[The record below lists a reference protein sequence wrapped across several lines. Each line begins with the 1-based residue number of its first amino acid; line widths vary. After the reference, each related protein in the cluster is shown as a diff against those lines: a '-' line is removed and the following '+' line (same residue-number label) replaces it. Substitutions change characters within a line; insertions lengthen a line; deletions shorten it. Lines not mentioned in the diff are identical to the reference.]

1 MFCRENQHRP
11 KSFSTGATMTSEMRK
26 RPKRPRF
33 HSLGKQAARPDGPLG
48 LSYSETRLFIW
59 RPPASPRKALVA
71 RSPAG
76 DERLTQ
82 VVDDDWHELED
93 PLHLRRGRR
102 RGEG

>member
-11 KSFSTGATMTSEMRK
+11 KSFSAGATMTSAMRK

-59 RPPASPRKALVA
+59 RPPDEESSFRVGEPKGTIRKLDSSSGGRPLRLA
-71 RSPAG
+71 RLWWPG
-76 DERLTQ
+76 
-82 VVDDDWHELED
+82 H
-93 PLHLRRGRR
+93 RRAAAR
-102 RGEG
+102 